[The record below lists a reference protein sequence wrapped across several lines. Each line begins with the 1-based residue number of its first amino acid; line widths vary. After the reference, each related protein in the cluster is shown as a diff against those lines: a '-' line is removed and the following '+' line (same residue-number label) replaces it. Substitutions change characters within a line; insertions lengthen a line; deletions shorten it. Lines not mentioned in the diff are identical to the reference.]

1 MKRRQFITPSVTL
14 TDVTVIICLAV
25 VIAGI
30 LFRLSQY
37 FANRALWMDEAA
49 LALNIVNRSF
59 VELAQPLDHNQG
71 APLGFLFVEKVLTA
85 LLGNTDYVLRL
96 FPIICGLVSLLV
108 MYALARRLFVERVS
122 IVAAVVLFAVSDRLI
137 YYASEVKQYSSDAL
151 ICLLALLVCE
161 RFVNRNP
168 SNRDF
173 ALLATFGA
181 TAILFSHSAVF
192 VLAGVGTA
200 LGLDFILKRDW
211 HSRLKLGV
219 VFCFWLVPFVA
230 LYFVS
235 FRQLSENK
243 DLLVFWQPAFM
254 PFPPWRNWG
263 WFISSSHSVPWA
275 WADPLGLPNKSV
287 VLLLVAGITSI
298 WLRRWEIGAMLLFPI
313 AFTLIASASHMYPFS
328 GRLVLFLVPIFLL
341 FLAETIGRIRSFL
354 DQFWHSVRIG
364 LPVAIA
370 ALLWVVIIPSRAA
383 VLYVWQPRLHEE
395 IKPIL
400 SYLSAHRRGG
410 ELVYVYYGAEEPVLF
425 YSTLFGIT
433 ANNIIYGTNNRGSFA
448 KYINELDKLR
458 GMGRVWFV
466 FSHNYNRG
474 GVDEQAEL
482 LAYLDKTGKR
492 LDQLSAEN
500 SSLYLYDL

>member
-1 MKRRQFITPSVTL
+1 MRCQS
-14 TDVTVIICLAV
+14 
-25 VIAGI
+25 
-30 LFRLSQY
+30 
-37 FANRALWMDEAA
+37 
-49 LALNIVNRSF
+49 
-59 VELAQPLDHNQG
+59 
-71 APLGFLFVEKVLTA
+71 
-85 LLGNTDYVLRL
+85 
-96 FPIICGLVSLLV
+96 
-108 MYALARRLFVERVS
+108 
-122 IVAAVVLFAVSDRLI
+122 
-137 YYASEVKQYSSDAL
+137 
-151 ICLLALLVCE
+151 
-161 RFVNRNP
+161 
-168 SNRDF
+168 
-173 ALLATFGA
+173 
-181 TAILFSHSAVF
+181 
-192 VLAGVGTA
+192 
-200 LGLDFILKRDW
+200 
-211 HSRLKLGV
+211 
-219 VFCFWLVPFVA
+219 
-230 LYFVS
+230 
-235 FRQLSENK
+235 
-243 DLLVFWQPAFM
+243 
-254 PFPPWRNWG
+254 
-263 WFISSSHSVPWA
+263 
-275 WADPLGLPNKSV
+275 
-287 VLLLVAGITSI
+287 
-298 WLRRWEIGAMLLFPI
+298 
-313 AFTLIASASHMYPFS
+313 S
-328 GRLVLFLVPIFLL
+328 GRAFLFLVPIFLL

-482 LAYLDKTGKR
+482 LAYLAKTGKR